1 MILLAP
7 LSRRSQEYGERTGE
21 PFYLMKLSVVMP
33 VYNERATILEILD
46 RVRAVDV
53 DKEIIIVDNC
63 STDGTREIV
72 EEIDFPEVRT
82 IFQDR
87 NRMKGNS
94 VKKGIA
100 AAQGEYTIIQ
110 DADLEYDPR
119 DYLPLLAEVERDEVL
134 AVLGS
139 RVLGAA
145 ERGEQLPQ
153 GSFSLG
159 RDFLNDW
166 FNMLFDTD
174 LTDIATC
181 YKLAPTG
188 FLQGLDLVS
197 DGFDLDFELPARF
210 VLEARR
216 RGKVVSEVPIRYSP
230 RSLEEG
236 KKIRWT
242 DGIASL
248 AAITRFRFAGRADAR
263 TGG

>member
-1 MILLAP
+1 
-7 LSRRSQEYGERTGE
+7 
-21 PFYLMKLSVVMP
+21 MKLSVVMP
-33 VYNERATILEILD
+33 VYNERGTILEILD
-46 RVRAVDV
+46 RVRAVDI

-72 EEIDFPEVRT
+72 EEIEFPEVRN
-82 IFQDR
+82 IFQDE

-100 AAQGEYTIIQ
+100 AARGEYTIIQ
-110 DADLEYDPR
+110 DADLEYDPS

-139 RVLGAA
+139 RVLGTAR
-145 ERGEQLPQ
+145 RGERLPLNQ
-153 GSFSLG
+153 FAAG

-166 FNMLFDTD
+166 FNVLFGTD

-188 FLQGLDLVS
+188 FLQSLDLVS
-197 DGFDLDFELPARF
+197 DGFDLDFELPAKF

-216 RGKVVSEVPIRYSP
+216 RDQVVSEVPIRYYP
-230 RSLEEG
+230 RSIEEG

-242 DGIASL
+242 DGVASL
-248 AAITRFRFAGRADAR
+248 AAITRFRFVEP
-263 TGG
+263 GG

>member
-1 MILLAP
+1 
-7 LSRRSQEYGERTGE
+7 
-21 PFYLMKLSVVMP
+21 MKLSVVIP
-33 VYNERATILEILD
+33 VYNERGTILEILD
-46 RVRAVDV
+46 RVRAVEI

-72 EEIDFPEVRT
+72 EEIDYPDVHA

-100 AAQGEYTIIQ
+100 AATGDYTIIQ

-119 DYLPLLAEVERDEVL
+119 DYEELLAEVQRDEVL
-134 AVLGS
+134 AVMGS

-145 ERGEQLPQ
+145 ERGERLPP
-153 GSFSLG
+153 SRFSVG
-159 RDFLNDW
+159 RDFLNDY
-166 FNMLFDTD
+166 FNVLFGTEM
-174 LTDIATC
+174 TDIATC

-188 FLQGLDLVS
+188 FLQSLDLVS

-216 RGKVVSEVPIRYSP
+216 RGQRVVEVPIRYYP
-230 RSLEEG
+230 RSIEQG

-242 DGIASL
+242 DGVASL
-248 AAITRFRFAGRADAR
+248 TAITRFRFAAMSG
-263 TGG
+263 

>member
-1 MILLAP
+1 
-7 LSRRSQEYGERTGE
+7 
-21 PFYLMKLSVVMP
+21 MKLSVVMP
-33 VYNERATILEILD
+33 VYNERGTILEILD
-46 RVRAVDV
+46 RVRAVEI

-72 EEIDFPEVRT
+72 EEIDLPEVRRL
-82 IFQDR
+82 FQDR

-100 AAQGEYTIIQ
+100 AARGDYTIIQ

-119 DYLPLLAEVERDEVL
+119 DYEPLLAEVQRDGVL

-145 ERGEQLPQ
+145 RRGERLAIS
-153 GSFSLG
+153 SFSLG
-159 RDFLNDW
+159 RNLLNAY
-166 FNMLFDTD
+166 FNLLFGTH

-181 YKLAPTG
+181 YKIAPTE
-188 FLQGLDLVS
+188 FLQGLNLVS
-197 DGFDLDFELPARF
+197 DGFDLDFELSARF

-216 RGKVVSEVPIRYSP
+216 RGQSISEVPIRYHP
-230 RSLEEG
+230 RTTQEG

-248 AAITRFRFAGRADAR
+248 AAITRFRFAAPSG
-263 TGG
+263 

>member
-1 MILLAP
+1 MAVAVAAKH
-7 LSRRSQEYGERTGE
+7 
-21 PFYLMKLSVVMP
+21 MKLTVVMP
-33 VYNERATILEILD
+33 VYNERETILAILD
-46 RVRAVDV
+46 RVRAVDIG
-53 DKEIIIVDNC
+53 KEIIIVDNC

-72 EEIDFPEVRT
+72 QGIDLPEVRT
-82 IFQDR
+82 ILQDR

-100 AAQGEYTIIQ
+100 AAEGQYTIIQ

-119 DYLPLLAEVERDEVL
+119 DYQPLVAEVQRQGVL

-145 ERGEQLPQ
+145 ERGERLPA
-153 GSFSLG
+153 SPFSVG

-166 FNMLFDTD
+166 FNMLFDTS

-181 YKLAPTG
+181 YKLAPTR

-197 DGFDLDFELPARF
+197 EGFDLDFELPARF

-216 RGKVVSEVPIRYSP
+216 RGMRVSEVPIRYCP

-242 DGIASL
+242 DGIAAL
-248 AAITRFRFAGRADAR
+248 AAITRFRFAAMSG
-263 TGG
+263 

>member
-1 MILLAP
+1 
-7 LSRRSQEYGERTGE
+7 
-21 PFYLMKLSVVMP
+21 MKLSVVMP
-33 VYNERATILEILD
+33 VYNERETILEILD

-53 DKEIIIVDNC
+53 EKEIIIVDNC

-72 EEIDFPEVRT
+72 QEISFPEVRK

-100 AAQGEYTIIQ
+100 AAEGEYTIIQ

-119 DYLPLLAEVERDEVL
+119 DYLPLLEVVERDDVL

-145 ERGEQLPQ
+145 QRGEVLPPDA
-153 GSFSLG
+153 FAVG

-166 FNMLFDTD
+166 FNMLFSTQ

-181 YKLAPTG
+181 YKLAPTEL
-188 FLQGLDLVS
+188 LQSLELVS

-210 VLEARR
+210 VIEARS
-216 RGKVVSEVPIRYSP
+216 RGMQVVELPIRYYP
-230 RSLEEG
+230 RNLEEG

-248 AAITRFRFAGRADAR
+248 AAITRFRFARPSG
-263 TGG
+263 

>member
-1 MILLAP
+1 MAAIGG
-7 LSRRSQEYGERTGE
+7 RSATD
-21 PFYLMKLSVVMP
+21 PMKLSVVMP
-33 VYNERATILEILD
+33 VYNERETILEILE
-46 RVRAVDV
+46 RVRAVDI

-63 STDGTREIV
+63 STDGTREMV
-72 EEIDFPEVRT
+72 EQIDAPEVRK

-100 AAQGEYTIIQ
+100 AATAEYTIIQ

-119 DYLPLLAEVERDEVL
+119 DYEPLLAQVERDDVL

-139 RVLGAA
+139 RALGVA
-145 ERGEQLPQ
+145 ERGDYIPPT
-153 GSFSLG
+153 SFSLG
-159 RDFLNDW
+159 RDFINDC
-166 FNMLFDTD
+166 FNVLFGTS

-210 VLEARR
+210 VLEAQRR
-216 RGKVVSEVPIRYSP
+216 EQRVVEVPIHYYP
-230 RSLEEG
+230 RSVEQG

-242 DGIASL
+242 DGVASL
-248 AAITRFRFAGRADAR
+248 AAIAKFRFAAMNG
-263 TGG
+263 

>member
-1 MILLAP
+1 
-7 LSRRSQEYGERTGE
+7 
-21 PFYLMKLSVVMP
+21 MKLSVVMP
-33 VYNERATILEILD
+33 VYNERGTILEILD
-46 RVRAVDV
+46 RVRAVEI

-72 EEIDFPEVRT
+72 EQINFPEVRA

-94 VKKGIA
+94 VKKGMA
-100 AAQGEYTIIQ
+100 AAEGEFTIIQ

-119 DYLPLLAEVERDEVL
+119 DYLPLLAEAERDEVL

-139 RVLGAA
+139 RMLGAA
-145 ERGEQLPQ
+145 QRSETLPLN
-153 GSFSLG
+153 SFSLG

-166 FNMLFDTD
+166 FNMLYDEN

-181 YKLAPTG
+181 YKLAPTR
-188 FLQGLDLVS
+188 FLQSLDLVS
-197 DGFDLDFELPARF
+197 NGFDLDFELPAKF
-210 VLEARR
+210 VLAARR
-216 RGKVVSEVPIRYSP
+216 QGQVVSELPIRYYP

-242 DGIASL
+242 DGVASL
-248 AAITRFRFAGRADAR
+248 SAITRFRFAEPGRAR
-263 TGG
+263 PGG

>member
-1 MILLAP
+1 
-7 LSRRSQEYGERTGE
+7 
-21 PFYLMKLSVVMP
+21 MKLTVVMP
-33 VYNERATILEILD
+33 VYNERATILEILE
-46 RVRAVDV
+46 RVRAVEV

-72 EEIDFPEVRT
+72 QAIDYPEVRA
-82 IFQDR
+82 IYQDQ

-94 VKKGIA
+94 VKRGIA

-139 RVLGAA
+139 RMLGAA
-145 ERGEQLPQ
+145 EREQSLPANQ
-153 GSFSLG
+153 FSLG

-166 FNMLFDTD
+166 FNMLYDAS

-181 YKLAPTG
+181 YKLAPTR
-188 FLQGLDLVS
+188 FFQSLNLVS
-197 DGFDLDFELPARF
+197 DGFDLDFELPAKF
-210 VLEARR
+210 VLAARS
-216 RGKVVSEVPIRYSP
+216 RGQVVSEIPIRYYP

-248 AAITRFRFAGRADAR
+248 KAITRFRFSEP
-263 TGG
+263 GG

>member
-1 MILLAP
+1 
-7 LSRRSQEYGERTGE
+7 
-21 PFYLMKLSVVMP
+21 MKLSVVMP
-33 VYNERATILEILD
+33 VYNERGTILEILD
-46 RVRAVDV
+46 RVRAVEV

-72 EEIDFPEVRT
+72 EQIDLPEVRV
-82 IFQDR
+82 ILQDR

-119 DYLPLLAEVERDEVL
+119 DYLPLLAEVERDGVL

-145 ERGEQLPQ
+145 RREEQLPLNQ
-153 GSFSLG
+153 FAVG

-166 FNMLFDTD
+166 FNMLYDAD
-174 LTDIATC
+174 MTDIATC
-181 YKLAPTG
+181 YKLAPTH
-188 FLQGLDLVS
+188 FLQSLDLIS
-197 DGFDLDFELPARF
+197 DGFDLDFELPAKF
-210 VLEARR
+210 VLAARR
-216 RGKVVSEVPIRYSP
+216 RGQVVSELPIRYYP
-230 RSLEEG
+230 RSIEEG

-242 DGIASL
+242 DGVASL
-248 AAITRFRFAGRADAR
+248 AAITRFRFAEP
-263 TGG
+263 GG